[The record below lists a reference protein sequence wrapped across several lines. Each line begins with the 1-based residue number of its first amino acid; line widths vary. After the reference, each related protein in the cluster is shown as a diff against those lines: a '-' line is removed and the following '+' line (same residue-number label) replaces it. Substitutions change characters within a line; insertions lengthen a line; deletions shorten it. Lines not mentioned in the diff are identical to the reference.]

1 MLLARIAKKKYN
13 LGGRGGDGRSEV
25 PPGRKTL
32 CCTYCGRG
40 DYVAKRSAAGT
51 RDIVLYRLRT
61 WRNGRRTALR
71 MLWIIIRGGS
81 IPPVRTITPL
91 FSVICSLLS
100 VLCYLFSNKN
110 PCPTFQNFA
119 NITI

>member
-13 LGGRGGDGRSEV
+13 LGGRG
-25 PPGRKTL
+25 
-32 CCTYCGRG
+32 

-51 RDIVLYRLRT
+51 RDIALYILRT

-71 MLWIIIRGGS
+71 MLWMIIRGGS

-91 FSVICSLLS
+91 LSVI
-100 VLCYLFSNKN
+100 CYLFSNKN

>member
-25 PPGRKTL
+25 PPGRKTSR
-32 CCTYCGRG
+32 CTYCGRG

-51 RDIVLYRLRT
+51 RDIALYRLRT

-91 FSVICSLLS
+91 LSVICSLLS
-100 VLCYLFSNKN
+100 VLCSLLSVL
-110 PCPTFQNFA
+110 
-119 NITI
+119 

>member
-25 PPGRKTL
+25 PPGRVTL

-51 RDIVLYRLRT
+51 RDIALYILRT

-91 FSVICSLLS
+91 FSVICSLIKTLAR
-100 VLCYLFSNKN
+100 LFKILLTLRYSKE
-110 PCPTFQNFA
+110 
-119 NITI
+119 